1 MKIWHCWIYSKRRG
15 NITKVP
21 VAASGEETGP
31 DEAHRNTWVTFDE
44 AKTATAEKHFDGIG
58 FVIPKGYFFLD
69 IDHRPVDD
77 PFVVKMLERF
87 SSYTEYSVS
96 GGGIH
101 IYGRCDFSKIPSE
114 MKDNKLTLN
123 RKYYIKNPT
132 NDTELYIGGLTNRFA
147 VFTENMI
154 LNEPLRECTDAI
166 FVTLEEDMLRR
177 SQYNDVN
184 KDNKDSV
191 DIELNAETVIEG
203 LSRQKNRGKF
213 YQLFRDGDISDY
225 GSHSEADLALCSI
238 IAFRAGECPDLID
251 AVFRKS
257 ALYREKWERDDYREE
272 TIRKGIE
279 ACHGN
284 FHQSVKPHP
293 IFIRI
298 NEDTGKASV
307 SVPLLAQYVR
317 VHLRYLLVRDNGK
330 QGLLKY
336 VYENGVYKLCADEM
350 FKGYIKRFIEDYDPE
365 LVKISQVNE
374 VYQHILTDRNYTS
387 QSELDSRE
395 DIINFKNGL
404 LVITPDDLKLIP
416 HTPDVYSTIQIPC
429 DWTDKRSDTPVFIN
443 YMKTLTNGDNTVV
456 RLLLQFMGVSI
467 SNVKGWRMKKS
478 LFLVGPG
485 DTGKS
490 LLKSLVELLIGFG
503 NYIGIDLKEIEA
515 RFGTGAVYGT
525 RLAGSS
531 DMSYLSVDELKTFKR
546 LTGGDSVFAEFKGM
560 QGFEYTYNGVLWF
573 CMNKLP
579 RFGGDNGK
587 WVYDRIMI
595 VNCPNVIPPEH
606 QDKEL
611 LDKLYAEREGIIYI
625 AVKSLQQVIRN
636 GYRYDEPESVIQA
649 RERYMSE
656 NNTVIGFFEE
666 CMCPWTDGKIQKNC
680 TTGQIYSAYKQWC
693 QDNNNGYAKTA
704 REFRETISTYLNAP
718 YENLTTRLH
727 GNTYYKDFGLNRE
740 TREKYCFGLAVD

>member
-1 MKIWHCWIYSKRRG
+1 M
-15 NITKVP
+15 
-21 VAASGEETGP
+21 
-31 DEAHRNTWVTFDE
+31 F
-44 AKTATAEKHFDGIG
+44 
-58 FVIPKGYFFLD
+58 
-69 IDHRPVDD
+69 
-77 PFVVKMLERF
+77 
-87 SSYTEYSVS
+87 
-96 GGGIH
+96 
-101 IYGRCDFSKIPSE
+101 
-114 MKDNKLTLN
+114 
-123 RKYYIKNPT
+123 
-132 NDTELYIGGLTNRFA
+132 
-147 VFTENMI
+147 
-154 LNEPLRECTDAI
+154 RE
-166 FVTLEEDMLRR
+166 
-177 SQYNDVN
+177 
-184 KDNKDSV
+184 
-191 DIELNAETVIEG
+191 
-203 LSRQKNRGKF
+203 
-213 YQLFRDGDISDY
+213 
-225 GSHSEADLALCSI
+225 
-238 IAFRAGECPDLID
+238 
-251 AVFRKS
+251 S

-279 ACHGN
+279 ACHGT
-284 FHQSVKPHP
+284 FLRSAKPYP
-293 IFIRI
+293 DFICI
-298 NEDTGKASV
+298 NENTGKASV

-317 VHLRYLLVRDNGK
+317 DHLNYLLVRDNGK

-336 VYENGVYKLCADEM
+336 VYENGVFKLCADEM

-365 LVKISQVNE
+365 LVKIGQVNE
-374 VYQHILTDRNYTS
+374 AYQHIITDRNYTG

-404 LVITPDDLKLIP
+404 LVVTPDELKLIP

-429 DWTDKRSDTPVFIN
+429 DWTGKRSDTPVFIS
-443 YMKTLTNGDNTVV
+443 YLKTLTNSDNAEA

-467 SNVKGWRMKKS
+467 SNVKGWMMKKS

-515 RFGTGAVYGT
+515 RFGTGAIYGT

-546 LTGGDSVFAEFKGM
+546 LTGGDSVYAEFKGM
-560 QGFEYTYNGVLWF
+560 QGFEYTYNGLLWF

-595 VNCPNVIPPEH
+595 VNCHNVIPTER
-606 QDKEL
+606 QDKQL

-625 AVKSLQQVIRN
+625 AVKALQQVIRN

-666 CMCPWTDGKIQKNC
+666 CMCPWTDGKIQKHC

-693 QDNNNGYAKTA
+693 QDNNNGYAKSA
-704 REFRETISTYLNAP
+704 REFRETISAYLNAS
-718 YENLTTRLH
+718 YEDLTTRLH
-727 GNTYYKDFGLNRE
+727 GNTYYKEYGLNRE
-740 TREKYCFGLAVD
+740 TQEKYCFGLGVD